1 MVLGRDMKEEDIP
14 KVVEMLMAGGK
25 MLALHCGK
33 CMSPLFEYQ
42 GRVVCPICG
51 FQEMRSKAETKPSSL
66 DKVKGM
72 LQAKIDSLAEQ
83 LAKETDHAKT
93 LELLDRIKSA
103 LEVLERLKEG

>member
-1 MVLGRDMKEEDIP
+1 MVLGWGMKEEDIP

-25 MLALHCGK
+25 MLAVHCGN
-33 CMSPLFEYQ
+33 CLSPLFEYQ
-42 GRVVCPICG
+42 GKVVCPVCG
-51 FQEMRSKAETKPSSL
+51 GRTKALKAEARPPSL
-66 DKVKGM
+66 DKVRET
-72 LQAKIDSLAEQ
+72 LLAKINSLTEQ

>member
-1 MVLGRDMKEEDIP
+1 MKEEDIP

-25 MLALHCGK
+25 MLAVHCGS

-42 GRVVCPICG
+42 GKVVCPVCG
-51 FQEMRSKAETKPSSL
+51 GQAKKPKAEAKTSSL
-66 DKVKGM
+66 DKVRAA
-72 LQAKIDSLAEQ
+72 LQAKIDALAEQ

>member
-1 MVLGRDMKEEDIP
+1 MKEEDIP

-25 MLALHCGK
+25 MLAVHCGS

-42 GRVVCPICG
+42 GRVVCPVCG
-51 FQEMRSKAETKPSSL
+51 GRAKKSVAETKDQAL
-66 DKVKGM
+66 DKVRAT
-72 LQAKIDSLAEQ
+72 LQAKIDALAEQ

-103 LEVLERLKEG
+103 LEALERLKEG

>member
-1 MVLGRDMKEEDIP
+1 MKEEDIP

-25 MLALHCGK
+25 MLAVHCGS

-42 GRVVCPICG
+42 GKVVCPVCG
-51 FQEMRSKAETKPSSL
+51 GQAKKTKAEAKPSSL
-66 DKVKGM
+66 DKIRET
-72 LQAKIDSLAEQ
+72 LQAKIDALADQ

-93 LELLDRIKSA
+93 LELLDRIKSV